1 MIDQKLTHYCPDP
14 LVHLPLHTTITSEQ
28 DSKNSFSW
36 GSCLIQWG
44 KSTFFHLR
52 TRPLVSDL
60 EKLTLIPASSH
71 STANHRSLRSGS
83 YLQDT
88 KGTASPARSRDERW
102 AEWQHLLYTHTQS
115 FIAKQCDSDVIHPGP
130 SFPSAL
136 VCVDQTSRL
145 MTELLKCYSLAPERD
160 KNSEIRPETQESQ
173 MGWIAITF

>member
-1 MIDQKLTHYCPDP
+1 MIDHKLTGTRYCPDP
-14 LVHLPLHTTITSEQ
+14 LVQLPLHTTITSEQ

-71 STANHRSLRSGS
+71 STANHLSFRSGS

-88 KGTASPARSRDERW
+88 KSPVQSRDERW

-115 FIAKQCDSDVIHPGP
+115 FIAKQCDSDSVHPGP

-136 VCVDQTSRL
+136 VCGSLDQTSRL
-145 MTELLKCYSLAPERD
+145 MTRCWNVTA
-160 KNSEIRPETQESQ
+160 
-173 MGWIAITF
+173 